1 MTVAREMVVR
11 GYQLILGRYP
21 ESEEVIEDH
30 MRHEDIRALRA
41 SLLNCTE
48 FRQSV
53 MAERADHARI
63 PLALPRD
70 EIETE
75 ASDEMIESCLEK
87 ISLAW
92 THLGKERPHFSVL
105 TNDAYAPENLQG
117 NIDNFWH
124 SGKVETTQIL
134 SILQRH
140 GFERL
145 VDKTCVEL
153 GCGVGRV
160 TFPLASEFAKVHAYD
175 ISAPHL
181 AVAAE
186 RSQHIEGS
194 NKIVWHECTPSRIT
208 TFEPCDFFYS
218 RIVLQ
223 HNPPIIISRLI
234 ENALKSLK
242 KGGVAIFQV
251 PTYRLGY
258 SFNTEQWLAI
268 DHPIDM
274 QMHCLPQRKVFEIV
288 SRAGC
293 VALEIR
299 EDDCAPPISNTF
311 VIAR

>member
-1 MTVAREMVVR
+1 MTVAREIVVK

-30 MRHEDIRALRA
+30 MRHENIKTLRA
-41 SLLNCTE
+41 SLLSCTE
-48 FRQSV
+48 FRRAL
-53 MAERADHARI
+53 MAETAAYTRVS
-63 PLALPRD
+63 LALPRN
-70 EIETE
+70 EVETE
-75 ASDEMIESCLEK
+75 ASDEMIERCLEK
-87 ISLAW
+87 ISSAW
-92 THLGKERPHFSVL
+92 THLGKEKPHFSVL
-105 TNDAYAPENLQG
+105 TEDAYTPANLRG
-117 NIDNFWH
+117 SIDNFWH
-124 SGKVETTQIL
+124 SGEVEKTQIL
-134 SILQRH
+134 SILHRH

-145 VDKTCVEL
+145 TDKTCVEL

-160 TFPLASEFAKVHAYD
+160 TFPLAMEFAKVHAYD

-186 RSQHIEGS
+186 RSQHVKGS
-194 NKIVWHECTPSRIT
+194 NEIVWHECARSRVT

-234 ENALKSLK
+234 ENALMSLK

-258 SFNTEQWLAI
+258 SFRTEEWLAI
-268 DHPIDM
+268 DHPVDM
-274 QMHCLPQRKVFEIV
+274 QMHCLPQKKVFEIV
-288 SRAGC
+288 ARSGC

-311 VIAR
+311 VVAR